1 MRTKLRDHERNLFET
16 RTHWLSMW
24 KPFLIFLAMAIFLY
38 IAYFRMDPG
47 GATPTLRK
55 ISLVFFVLG
64 ALFFA
69 YREWYRRRDIW
80 VVTNLRVIDE
90 RGIFTL
96 FTKESPLE
104 KINNLSYEQNIFGRL
119 LNYGQIE
126 IQTAAEDGATIYRL
140 ITNPKR
146 LKEEIATARD
156 AYSKELLNS
165 SLGHTISQA

>member
-1 MRTKLRDHERNLFET
+1 MRTKLRDHEHNLFET

-24 KPFLIFLAMAIFLY
+24 KPFLILLATMVFLY
-38 IAYFRMDPG
+38 LAYLRMDPG

-55 ISLVFFVLG
+55 LSLILFVLG
-64 ALFFA
+64 AIYFI
-69 YREWYRRRDIW
+69 YRELYRRRDIW

-104 KINNLSYEQNIFGRL
+104 KINNLSYEQNIIGRMM
-119 LNYGQIE
+119 NYGQIE
-126 IQTAAEDGATIYRL
+126 IQTAAEDGATVYTL

-146 LKEEIATARD
+146 LKEEIAMARD
-156 AYSKELLNS
+156 AYSKELLQS
-165 SLGHTISQA
+165 SPGHTISHA

>member
-1 MRTKLRDHERNLFET
+1 MRTKLRDHEKNLFET

-24 KPFLIFLAMAIFLY
+24 KPFLILLAAAVFLF

-55 ISLVFFVLG
+55 ISLIIFVLA
-64 ALFFA
+64 ALYFA
-69 YREWYRRRDIW
+69 YRELYRRRDIW

-104 KINNLSYEQNIFGRL
+104 KINNLSYEQTVIGRMLNFG
-119 LNYGQIE
+119 QVE
-126 IQTAAEDGATIYRL
+126 IQTAAEDGATVYTL

-146 LKEEIATARD
+146 LKDEIAVARD
-156 AYSKELLNS
+156 AYSRELLKS
-165 SLGHTISQA
+165 SGGHTMSQA

>member
-1 MRTKLRDHERNLFET
+1 MRTKLRDHERRLFET
-16 RTHWLSMW
+16 RTHWLSLW
-24 KPFLIFLAMAIFLY
+24 KPFLIFLATAVFLY
-38 IAYFRMDPG
+38 FAYFRMDSG

-55 ISLVFFVLG
+55 VSLIFFVLG
-64 ALFFA
+64 ALYFA
-69 YREWYRRRDIW
+69 YRELYRRRDIW

-104 KINNLSYEQNIFGRL
+104 KINNLSYEQNIVGRM

-126 IQTAAEDGATIYRL
+126 IQTAAEDGATIYAL

-146 LKEEIATARD
+146 LKEEIAMARD
-156 AYSKELLNS
+156 AYSKELLQS